1 MLCWSIKGFG
11 FVPLVHFN
19 LFFGSFRTFSC
30 SPNFYNDFILLF
42 HGNIFH
48 LLRGNIW
55 CLYCCKLHKCKL
67 SIILIQNFKEL
78 FAFSIQ
84 ITWFI
89 FYLVDIQALREKKL
103 FHLVF
108 NQHNKARAEVI
119 STFRRKNVRLKLR
132 LIFQSTYIIQEVSS
146 NIILFPPKFWSHV
159 VLEKDENRLLQ

>member
-89 FYLVDIQALREKKL
+89 FYQVDIQALRKKNCFVL
-103 FHLVF
+103 FSCSIAK
-108 NQHNKARAEVI
+108 QD
-119 STFRRKNVRLKLR
+119 T
-132 LIFQSTYIIQEVSS
+132 IFEIFSLLFFSNFS
-146 NIILFPPKFWSHV
+146 NIVYGILIVYFFTELMSAGSMGYK
-159 VLEKDENRLLQ
+159 

>member
-11 FVPLVHFN
+11 FVPLEHF
-19 LFFGSFRTFSC
+19 LV
-30 SPNFYNDFILLF
+30 PPKFYNDFILLF

-48 LLRGNIW
+48 LFLWNKMIIVFYLLRGNIW

-89 FYLVDIQALREKKL
+89 FYLVDIQALREKKKC
-103 FHLVF
+103 F
-108 NQHNKARAEVI
+108 
-119 STFRRKNVRLKLR
+119 
-132 LIFQSTYIIQEVSS
+132 
-146 NIILFPPKFWSHV
+146 ILFSISITMQGQKSFQLLGGKMWDWNFDWSSSQHT
-159 VLEKDENRLLQ
+159 LYRK

>member
-11 FVPLVHFN
+11 FVPLVYFN
-19 LFFGSFRTFSC
+19 LFFGSFGTFSC

-48 LLRGNIW
+48 LFLWNKMIIVFYLLRGNIW

-132 LIFQSTYIIQEVSS
+132 LIFQSTYIIQEVTLSFS
-146 NIILFPPKFWSHV
+146 PQNFGAM
-159 VLEKDENRLLQ
+159 